1 MSALAICL
9 KQMNHMV
16 IGSDESNY
24 FFTEERLNDNKIPI
38 FIFNSRNIIK
48 YSNYTFIISYA
59 YNEKNN
65 EEVKKILEKG
75 YNYYYY
81 SDFINEYFKNRII
94 GISGTHG
101 KTTICT
107 ILKTLLNKENISYI
121 IGDGNGKGNE
131 KAKYLILEA
140 CEYKYHFINYDFEYL
155 IINNIDYDH
164 PDFYNDIDEVFT
176 AFKKVSKKTKCLIVN
191 NDDCN
196 ARKIKHSCRYT
207 YGIKN
212 KSFVNAKILQE
223 NSNGYIIKI
232 NIKENEYKFSL
243 PFTGE
248 HMLYNFLAA
257 FTMYYLINI
266 NRNNIELEVT
276 DLLTKY
282 IKPKRRMNEIIL
294 RNNNIIIDDYAHHPT
309 EIQATYDS
317 VKQKYKEYDIT
328 IIFQPHTYS
337 RTIYLYKEFQKVFQD
352 KEVYIMDTYRSRE
365 EKDELK
371 DKIVEEIFKIF
382 KKYEINEIKN
392 ILTKK
397 SKQLVI
403 FMGAGDIY
411 REINDIKNA

>member
-81 SDFINEYFKNRII
+81 SDFINEYFKNKII

-352 KEVYIMDTYRSRE
+352 KEVYIMDTYKSRE

>member
-24 FFTEERLNDNKIPI
+24 YFTEERLNENKIPI
-38 FIFNSRNIIK
+38 FTFNYKNIIK
-48 YSNYTFIISYA
+48 YSNYTFIIGYA

-65 EEVKKILEKG
+65 EEVKKIIEKG
-75 YNYYYY
+75 YNCYYY
-81 SDFINEYFKNRII
+81 SDFINEYFKNKII

-155 IINNIDYDH
+155 VINNIDYDH
-164 PDFYNDIDEVFT
+164 PDFYNNIDEVIT

-191 NDDCN
+191 NDDSN

-223 NSNGYIIKI
+223 NCNGYIIKI

-266 NRNNIELEVT
+266 NSNNIEVEVS

-282 IKPKRRMNEIIL
+282 IKPKRRMNEMIL
-294 RNNNIIIDDYAHHPT
+294 KNNNIIIDDYAHHPT
-309 EIQATYDS
+309 EVQATYDS

-371 DKIVEEIFKIF
+371 DKIVDEVFKTL
-382 KKYEINEIKN
+382 KKYDINEIKN
-392 ILTKK
+392 IIYNK
-397 SKQLVI
+397 SNQLII

-411 REINDIKNA
+411 KVISDIKFT